1 MGGTMDK
8 KAKNP
13 MKWPFLISLLCAVLL
28 VAAFFLPL
36 SSAKGDYRE
45 KQKEMSDY
53 PVTEGSS
60 MTYGDLMDISMYE
73 CGEVFTI
80 LISEG
85 GYTGTM
91 AIGYIALIVAIG
103 LFSLLS
109 LLFVFLKHPVP
120 VLVFNAL
127 NLLLYL
133 CWTFSE
139 LVESSLLD
147 YNRSDW
153 GVAYYLYYICFLGLF
168 AGAVWLLVVKR
179 RNKRSK

>member
-1 MGGTMDK
+1 
-8 KAKNP
+8 

-80 LISEG
+80 LVSEG
-85 GYTGTM
+85 GYTGTV
-91 AIGYIALIVAIG
+91 AIGYVALVAAIG

-109 LLFVFLKHPVP
+109 LLFVLLKHPVP

-127 NLLLYL
+127 NLILYL
-133 CWTFSE
+133 CWCFSGT
-139 LVESSLLD
+139 VGYALLD
-147 YNRSDW
+147 NNKYARS
-153 GVAYYLYYICFLGLF
+153 VAYYLYYICFLGLF
-168 AGAVWLLVVKR
+168 AGALWLLVVKR
-179 RNKRSK
+179 KMLAKKRST